1 MALKFQTKTTLA
13 TSQSAVDGVSVRT
26 PIHSTQPHYT
36 VNLKV
41 ADGACTWQQE
51 HVWLSS
57 SSAQEV
63 NMLQKCATCQ
73 QLCFCC
79 WTAHI
84 GGGWGEKK
92 KSCRCIFPM
101 ILFWFQR
108 YKNQAS
114 LRGEGVT
121 VWQCEGAQVGC
132 LVLLRGNNMWKQVKC
147 AEKCKHISLLPL
159 SQLWINLLWGSRR
172 ALIRNITLPLPLQLE
187 SYLHCQ
193 HPTLVQIR
201 RRYL

>member
-1 MALKFQTKTTLA
+1 MTLKFQTKTTLA

-26 PIHSTQPHYT
+26 PIHSTQPNYT
-36 VNLKV
+36 VNLKA

-84 GGGWGEKK
+84 GGGGVAREKK
-92 KSCRCIFPM
+92 ILQVHFSHDIILVSEVQEPSFSERWRCDGVKVLKLGVWRCYEAIRCENKSSVQKNANIFY
-101 ILFWFQR
+101 F
-108 YKNQAS
+108 Y
-114 LRGEGVT
+114 
-121 VWQCEGAQVGC
+121 
-132 LVLLRGNNMWKQVKC
+132 
-147 AEKCKHISLLPL
+147 
-159 SQLWINLLWGSRR
+159 
-172 ALIRNITLPLPLQLE
+172 
-187 SYLHCQ
+187 
-193 HPTLVQIR
+193 
-201 RRYL
+201 RYLNFESTFFGVQVELWSGILLCLCPCSWRVTSTVSTQH

>member
-26 PIHSTQPHYT
+26 PIHSTQPNYT
-36 VNLKV
+36 VNLKA

-84 GGGWGEKK
+84 GGGGERKK
-92 KSCRCIFPM
+92 NLAGAFFPWYY
-101 ILFWFQR
+101 FGF
-108 YKNQAS
+108 
-114 LRGEGVT
+114 RGT
-121 VWQCEGAQVGC
+121 
-132 LVLLRGNNMWKQVKC
+132 RNK
-147 AEKCKHISLLPL
+147 
-159 SQLWINLLWGSRR
+159 LLWEVKVWLCDGVKVLKLGVWCCYEAITCENKSSVQKN
-172 ALIRNITLPLPLQLE
+172 ANIFHF
-187 SYLHCQ
+187 Y
-193 HPTLVQIR
+193 
-201 RRYL
+201 RYLNFESTFFGVQVELWSGILLCLCPCSWRVTSTVSTQH